1 MPNIGGSGGSPDALS
16 TASAGRGDDGI
27 SLSGDSFS
35 SGFARTNG
43 NGLLTWDDDR
53 KDRLCGGYNKNNS
66 LIGNY

>member
-43 NGLLTWDDDR
+43 NGLLT
-53 KDRLCGGYNKNNS
+53 
-66 LIGNY
+66 